1 MGSPGFDRRP
11 GYQRARLVI
20 VAVVAVLACLSMGVG
35 TVLGTSG
42 AESAAKGWIA
52 TDTYRVI
59 NFVVLLAALIFILRK
74 PISQALSSRIKTIR
88 EQLESLEA
96 QKVEAEKQLAQY
108 NEKLSQLE
116 KEAEKIVK
124 GYIKQGNEAKAKILK
139 EAQESAEKLQ
149 AQARRNIEHEFDKA
163 RQELQREIVEKSLVK
178 AEETLKKA
186 ITARD
191 QDKLVDDYLDKVV
204 A

>member
-1 MGSPGFDRRP
+1 MEIPGFKRR
-11 GYQRARLVI
+11 GDYQNFRVISIAILILLV
-20 VAVVAVLACLSMGVG
+20 CLFLGIG
-35 TVLGTSG
+35 TVLAASG
-42 AESAAKGWIA
+42 EESAAKGWIA

-59 NFVVLLAALIFILRK
+59 NFVVLLAALIFVLRK
-74 PISQALSSRIKTIR
+74 PISQALSSRIKNIR

-116 KEAEKIVK
+116 KEAEKIIK
-124 GYIKQGNEAKAKILK
+124 GYIKQGNEAKEKILK
-139 EAQESAEKLQ
+139 EAEETAEKLQ
-149 AQARRNIEHEFDKA
+149 AQALRNIEHEFDKA
-163 RQELQREIVEKSLVK
+163 RQELQREIVEKSLEK
-178 AEETLKKA
+178 AEQTLKKA

-191 QDKLVDDYLDKVV
+191 QDKLVDEYLDKVV